1 MTTIDNDM
9 EKITIRKATS
19 DDIDAIT
26 GIYGQIHRQ
35 EREGKVTIGWDAD
48 TYPIRQT
55 AEEALNANSLYVMT
69 LGTSIVASA
78 IINQIQPDAYSLPD
92 WKYRVSPDKVGVL
105 HTLVVNPTHSHRGLG
120 RQFVDFFERHCR
132 EKGWEVAR
140 LDTQEKNTRAL
151 KFYPKIGYRLAGIYP
166 TRFFTLPTEIR
177 LAMFEKRL

>member
-9 EKITIRKATS
+9 EKITISKATS
-19 DDIDAIT
+19 DDIDAIAE
-26 GIYGQIHRQ
+26 IYGQIHRPD
-35 EREGKVTIGWDAD
+35 REGKVTIGWDAD

-92 WKYRVSPDKVGVL
+92 WKYRVSPDKIGVL

-120 RQFVDFFERHCR
+120 RQFVDFF
-132 EKGWEVAR
+132 
-140 LDTQEKNTRAL
+140 
-151 KFYPKIGYRLAGIYP
+151 
-166 TRFFTLPTEIR
+166 
-177 LAMFEKRL
+177 

>member
-1 MTTIDNDM
+1 MTTINND
-9 EKITIRKATS
+9 INRIAIRKANPT
-19 DDIDAIT
+19 DIDAIAE
-26 GIYGQIHRQ
+26 IYGQIHRQ

-55 AEEALNANSLYVMT
+55 AEDALKDNSLYVMT
-69 LGTSIVASA
+69 LGTSVVASA

-92 WKYRVSPDKVGVL
+92 WEYRVSPDKVGVL
-105 HTLVVNPTHSHRGLG
+105 HTLVVSPMHSHRGLG
-120 RQFVDFFERHCR
+120 RQFVDFFECYCK
-132 EKGWEVAR
+132 ENGWEVAR

-166 TRFFTLPTEIR
+166 TRFFTLPTKIR